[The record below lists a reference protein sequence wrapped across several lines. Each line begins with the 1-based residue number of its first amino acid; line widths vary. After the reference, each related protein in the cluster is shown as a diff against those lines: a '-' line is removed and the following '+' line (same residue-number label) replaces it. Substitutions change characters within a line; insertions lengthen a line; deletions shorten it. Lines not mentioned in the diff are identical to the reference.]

1 MKATPNS
8 AAASRIT
15 SSRLK
20 SFRRS
25 CRRVELRRY
34 NRRFSLAIQELPL
47 RILLALLLV
56 LSSHAASAQGWPSR
70 PIRVVVPFPPGGATD
85 IAARPVADRLSQAL
99 GQSLVVEN
107 RGGAGGNI
115 GAELVARS
123 APDGYTVL
131 ITADAIV
138 SNPHTYKNLG
148 YQPLK
153 DFVPVVQLSRQPVV
167 LAAHPSVGVNTV
179 AELVA
184 LAKQKPGMGFAHSG
198 AGSQQHMTGE
208 WFAKLA
214 GIQLTQIPYKG
225 GGQAI
230 TDLVAGQVPL
240 GSLGSSPLIPHYK
253 AGKLRLLAQSTRTR
267 SATLPDVPTYEEAG
281 YKGLVIEQWLGVL
294 VPAGTAGEIVTRLNA
309 EINKALAEPIL
320 RERYFQA
327 ALEPVGGTAEQFGK
341 LIREDYDKY
350 ARLVKDLNIRVE

>member
-1 MKATPNS
+1 M
-8 AAASRIT
+8 
-15 SSRLK
+15 
-20 SFRRS
+20 
-25 CRRVELRRY
+25 
-34 NRRFSLAIQELPL
+34 
-47 RILLALLLV
+47 RILLALLV
-56 LSSHAASAQGWPSR
+56 AIASHAASAQGWPAKS
-70 PIRVVVPFPPGGATD
+70 IRLIVPYPPGGATD
-85 IAARPVADRLSQAL
+85 IATRPIADRLSHAL
-99 GQSLVVEN
+99 GQSVVVEN
-107 RGGAGGNI
+107 RAGAGGNI

-131 ITADAIV
+131 FTADSIV
-138 SNPHTYKNLG
+138 SNPHTYKNPG
-148 YQPLK
+148 YQPLR
-153 DFVPVVQLSRQPVV
+153 DFVPVAQLSRQPVV
-167 LAAHPSVGVNTV
+167 LAAHPSLGVGTL

-230 TDLVAGQVPL
+230 TDLVGGQVPL

-267 SATLPDVPTYEEAG
+267 SASLPDVPTYEEAG
-281 YKGLVIEQWLGVL
+281 YKGLVIEQWLGAA
-294 VPAGTAGEIVTRLNA
+294 VPAGTAGEIVARLNA
-309 EINKALAEPIL
+309 EINKALADPAV

-327 ALEPVGGTAEQFGK
+327 ALEPVGGTPEQFGK
-341 LIREDYDKY
+341 VIRDDYEKY
-350 ARLVKDLNIRVE
+350 ARLVRELNIRVE